1 MERTLSLEITG
12 FGLPPWQSDVCS
24 SPGYAQ
30 NNDEYLATLV
40 APAPGIYEYA
50 ARFSVDGGESWTV
63 CDLNGSNDGY
73 QPENAGELIV
83 AREAQDGDVVISEI
97 MYDSSAVS
105 DGVGEWFELQNVSGE
120 AISLKTMVFSDEG
133 SDSFTLADL
142 GPLDTSPVMPAGA
155 FFVFAKDGDEAVNGG
170 VSATYVYGARMA
182 LANSADELI
191 ISNASGTLDQINWAS
206 SEVSNVVDGTS
217 FLGADGLDPVGATIT
232 RSADGDGSWCAGDA
246 AYGDGDLGTPGV
258 ENPNCEWTQGFV
270 QQKLRSS
277 CAGCHSTTRQDAWT
291 MSTVYSRVRS
301 DSNRS
306 RMPKN
311 GANGGYW
318 TSSEVTKLCILVE
331 GDENLC
337 ASRPDG
343 T

>member
-1 MERTLSLEITG
+1 M
-12 FGLPPWQSDVCS
+12 
-24 SPGYAQ
+24 
-30 NNDEYLATLV
+30 
-40 APAPGIYEYA
+40 
-50 ARFSVDGGESWTV
+50 

-206 SEVSNVVDGTS
+206 SEVSDVVDGTFS
-217 FLGADGLDPVGATIT
+217 WGLMVRSGWGNNYW
-232 RSADGDGSWCAGDA
+232 SADGDGSWCGRCCLRRRRPW
-246 AYGDGDLGTPGV
+246 YTWSWRQTR
-258 ENPNCEWTQGFV
+258 WTQGFV

-277 CAGCHSTTRQDAWT
+277 CAGCHSTTRQ
-291 MSTVYSRVRS
+291 MR
-301 DSNRS
+301 
-306 RMPKN
+306 
-311 GANGGYW
+311 GQ
-318 TSSEVTKLCILVE
+318 
-331 GDENLC
+331 
-337 ASRPDG
+337 
-343 T
+343 